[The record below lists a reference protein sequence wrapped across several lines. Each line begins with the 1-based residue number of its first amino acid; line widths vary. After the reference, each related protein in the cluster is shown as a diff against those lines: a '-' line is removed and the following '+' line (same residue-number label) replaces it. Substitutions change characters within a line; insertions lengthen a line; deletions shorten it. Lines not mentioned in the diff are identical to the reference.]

1 MLETNESE
9 EQLKAPKK
17 EFKGHSAW
25 VELSRPNLEHNWNA
39 IASIVGPDVTVIPM
53 LKANAYGH
61 GAVEVGK
68 VLQESGARYAGVSTL
83 GEAFELRCN
92 GINFPLLV
100 TDYVD
105 PENLPAALNMNVAL
119 TVSHVQMFPEIE
131 DTAKKLGKKAKVHV
145 FVDTGMHREGIWPPQ
160 EAVEIVEKIHQ
171 SSHVDLEGLMTH
183 FADPT
188 NPDLTKTYKQLGVF
202 NEFLDNVEKRGIQL
216 PLYVHAAEGATIMRI
231 LKTYTGRFTAVR
243 PGNIVYGFTPG
254 SEDFSQYMKFAPKK
268 ILTAIKAK
276 LAGYKTVSKGEEV
289 GYGGTK
295 LDEDTTMGI
304 VNVGHAD
311 DYRPRDSGGSM
322 LIHGKRVS
330 ILDRAAMNQVV
341 LKLPIDETYC
351 LGDEVVIVGKQGD
364 EEITLEELAESMETN
379 VIRYVTKLQHT
390 TRLPRVMTN
399 S

>member
-1 MLETNESE
+1 MFSHMLETNESE

-145 FVDTGMHREGIWPPQ
+145 FKFPQ
-160 EAVEIVEKIHQ
+160 KLF
-171 SSHVDLEGLMTH
+171 S
-183 FADPT
+183 
-188 NPDLTKTYKQLGVF
+188 
-202 NEFLDNVEKRGIQL
+202 FLDSLIPKNSSI
-216 PLYVHAAEGATIMRI
+216 PLFHELLTTTESELIFFMIIRQFRI
-231 LKTYTGRFTAVR
+231 LL
-243 PGNIVYGFTPG
+243 
-254 SEDFSQYMKFAPKK
+254 S
-268 ILTAIKAK
+268 
-276 LAGYKTVSKGEEV
+276 
-289 GYGGTK
+289 
-295 LDEDTTMGI
+295 
-304 VNVGHAD
+304 
-311 DYRPRDSGGSM
+311 
-322 LIHGKRVS
+322 
-330 ILDRAAMNQVV
+330 
-341 LKLPIDETYC
+341 LKEPANETIDE
-351 LGDEVVIVGKQGD
+351 VKRMAPWQK
-364 EEITLEELAESMETN
+364 S
-379 VIRYVTKLQHT
+379 KLQKQAS
-390 TRLPRVMTN
+390 LFSKKKLVSLYN
-399 S
+399 SLYEIELSQKTGFSAMSITDSIDFFLADL